1 MSTKRKSGGQAQS
14 DFKRIK
20 AKVGKRTPKSA
31 NVTETSFKA
40 ASLHVA
46 GQLID
51 RSQAPITIVSS
62 TRGNTMFDLSAQLGH
77 PAAAVRLSAI
87 KGLGDIARNH
97 SPYLLRPHLS
107 ILVPT
112 CAKSWV
118 DEDDE
123 VRTAGL
129 SAFGELIGQQ
139 NYSSIRPFV
148 LLIISYFTSALH
160 SLDSQMRVD
169 GARAVNLVSSLH
181 PRLLTPFVS
190 KLLRPFVG
198 LLTDRNKLKSNE
210 EILRGLISLLEV
222 STDSSTSQD
231 AAEIIDNDP
240 DLSFVSGGRSRNT
253 ILLESRAARHP
264 IVPFYSFQKLP
275 SFEYLQLQSLDT
287 PYGAESFVGDGTDDE
302 LIVAYDLLEK
312 LRDILVEATEED
324 NVEYAISRKPS
335 TPQKK
340 EKLLLSVF
348 NPIGLLWRRKNRFCS
363 TRRDCDTEKLD
374 KLAIQIVSILL
385 DLFPIRQGDLKSI
398 DNAAAEN
405 LNSAICT
412 TVMEIA
418 SSMSPNLCRDSE
430 GNSLDWMVHLSSF
443 LQPRLHH
450 YKTDRN
456 YSSSALNVFC
466 DLLLLSNTSFDFPE
480 AHRFSMLKQMQTV
493 FFDEEEDISLARSPA
508 GRKAVLTVVKLMK
521 QLQYVVDPATSSLAD
536 SLKRIILKLRFY
548 LIAWNSEFCYETN
561 QTLGLLYAIARSNGL
576 EHDVVQPLR
585 DGMTPI
591 VLADKKNTGKSKQ
604 STFESYPLSTQR
616 RFLSLLVMLE
626 KPSNDTLKGL
636 ASICAKSTTGV
647 GISDEIVASITA
659 IRTSISM
666 KNYLQFLLTLIATP
680 TTSKRKTQ
688 VENESFDS
696 FIQRMLHLDS
706 GVKRVSRAL
715 IQCGSARVMQML
727 HLHLSDL
734 LDSNSHISAYDNFLR
749 NRTAVSMLA
758 MLALDIKGTTN
769 AFTIPAQLDQALKQA
784 IFQGIVFIASSSDTM
799 AAVAK
804 LLSPI
809 VALFQVD
816 AMLIVS
822 LFDGVVD
829 KMDEYKSRKELQ
841 YNMIQL
847 LIDVVSDHRITETI
861 SGLGQLRCCVQS
873 LELSLQKEAG
883 SRNAALVGHL
893 KALLEVRIGNK
904 ST

>member
-20 AKVGKRTPKSA
+20 AKVGKRTPRSA

-51 RSQAPITIVSS
+51 RSQGPITILSS
-62 TRGNTMFDLSAQLGH
+62 TRGNTMLDLSAQLGH

-97 SPYLLRPHLS
+97 APYLLRPHLS

-129 SAFGELIGQQ
+129 SAFGDLIGKQ

-198 LLTDRNKLKSNE
+198 LLTDRNKLRSNE
-210 EILRGLISLLEV
+210 EILIGLISLLEV

-253 ILLESRAARHP
+253 ILLESRASTHF

-275 SFEYLQLQSLDT
+275 SFEYLQSLDT
-287 PYGAESFVGDGTDDE
+287 PYGAESFVGDWTDNE
-302 LIVAYDLLEK
+302 LVVAYYLLEK

-324 NVEYAISRKPS
+324 NVEYAIGRKPS

-340 EKLLLSVF
+340 EKLLLSVLS
-348 NPIGLLWRRKNRFCS
+348 PIGLLWRRKNRFCS
-363 TRRDCDTEKLD
+363 TRRDRDTEKLD

-443 LQPRLHH
+443 LQPRLVH

-493 FFDEEEDISLARSPA
+493 FFGEEEDISLARSPA
-508 GRKAVLTVVKLMK
+508 GRKAVLTVAKLMK

-536 SLKRIILKLRFY
+536 LLQIIILKLRFY

-561 QTLGLLYAIARSNGL
+561 ETLGLLYAIARSNGL

-591 VLADKKNTGKSKQ
+591 VVADKKKTGKSKQ
-604 STFESYPLSTQR
+604 STFESYPLSSQR

-666 KNYLQFLLTLIATP
+666 KNYLQFLLTLIAAP
-680 TTSKRKTQ
+680 TTSKKKTQ

-696 FIQRMLHLDS
+696 FIQRMIHLDS

-727 HLHLSDL
+727 HLYLSDL
-734 LDSNSHISAYDNFLR
+734 LDSNSDIGAYDNFLR

-769 AFTIPAQLDQALKQA
+769 AFTIPAQLDQALKQS
-784 IFQGIVFIASSSDTM
+784 IFQGIVFISSSSDTM

-816 AMLIVS
+816 AMLVVS

-904 ST
+904 SA

>member
-1 MSTKRKSGGQAQS
+1 MSTKRKSGAKAPS
-14 DFKRIK
+14 DFKRLK
-20 AKVGKRTPKSA
+20 GKVGKRTPKSA
-31 NVTETSFKA
+31 NATETSFKS
-40 ASLHVA
+40 ASLHVG

-51 RSQAPITIVSS
+51 RSIGPATLVSS
-62 TRGNTMFDLSAQLGH
+62 TRGNSMFDLSAQLGH

-87 KGLGDIARNH
+87 KGLGDIARNY

-107 ILVPT
+107 ILVPN

-118 DEDDE
+118 DEDDD

-129 SAFGELIGQQ
+129 LAFGELIGKQ

-181 PRLLTPFVS
+181 PRLLAPFVS

-210 EILRGLISLLEV
+210 EVLRGLISLLEV

-231 AAEIIDNDP
+231 AAEIIDDDP
-240 DLSFVSGGRSRNT
+240 DLSFVSGGRSRNA
-253 ILLESRAARHP
+253 ILLESRSSKHP
-264 IVPFYSFQKLP
+264 IVPFDSFQKLP
-275 SFEYLQLQSLDT
+275 SFDYLQSLDT
-287 PYGAESFVGDGTDDE
+287 PNGAESFVGDKGTDNE
-302 LIVAYDLLEK
+302 LVVAYDLLEK

-324 NVEYAISRKPS
+324 NVEHAISKKPS

-374 KLAIQIVSILL
+374 KLAIQIVLILL

-418 SSMSPNLCRDSE
+418 SSMSPDLCVDSE

-456 YSSSALNVFC
+456 YSSSALNDFC

-480 AHRFSMLKQMQTV
+480 AHRCSMLEQMQKV
-493 FFDEEEDISLARSPA
+493 FFDEEDGSLARSPA

-521 QLQYVVDPATSSLAD
+521 QLQYIVDPATSSLAD

-561 QTLGLLYAIARSNGL
+561 QTLGLLHAIARTNGL

-585 DGMTPI
+585 DGMTAI
-591 VLADKKNTGKSKQ
+591 VVADKKEAGKSKQ

-636 ASICAKSTTGV
+636 ASICAKSTTDV

-666 KNYLQFLLTLIATP
+666 KNYLQFLLTLIPTP

-706 GVKRVSRAL
+706 GTKRVSRAL

-734 LDSNSHISAYDNFLR
+734 LESNSDIGAYDNFLR
-749 NRTAVSMLA
+749 NRIAVSMLA
-758 MLALDIKGTTN
+758 MLALDIKGITN

-784 IFQGIVFIASSSDTM
+784 IFKGIVFISSSSDTM
-799 AAVAK
+799 AAAAK

-816 AMLIVS
+816 AMLVVS

-847 LIDVVSDHRITETI
+847 LIDVVSDHRITEVI
-861 SGLGQLRCCVQS
+861 SGLGQLRLCVQS

-904 ST
+904 SA